1 MNGHDRI
8 QAYLDR
14 AFSTGP
20 RTEGLLEA
28 KETLLADLAEKY
40 DSLTAQGYSEQGA
53 YEAVISGI
61 GDIFEIVDEA
71 AGEHPAPLTLPDARE
86 NKKTELFSPL
96 LAAAFFL
103 LWAAGLGGLSLP
115 LLPVLALGAAAGFLF
130 SRWPAFVQ
138 KAKCARPQ
146 GNQSFWLTSI
156 LWAAAA
162 LLFIL
167 AFFIPALGRIQWL
180 IPAAAVSADRLVFS
194 LSAYSRL
201 KKGGSL

>member
-1 MNGHDRI
+1 MNGHERI

-14 AFSTGP
+14 AFLTGP
-20 RTEGLLEA
+20 QTEGLLEA
-28 KETLLADLAEKY
+28 KETLLADLGEKY

-53 YEAVISGI
+53 YETVISGI

-71 AGEHPAPLTLPDARE
+71 AGEGLALPSGPEIRGGKRA
-86 NKKTELFSPL
+86 LCFPL
-96 LAAAFFL
+96 LAAAFLL
-103 LWAAGLGGLSLP
+103 LWAAGLGGLSFP
-115 LLPVLALGAAAGFLF
+115 LLPALALGAAAGFFL
-130 SRWPAFVQ
+130 SRWPLFIQ
-138 KAKCARPQ
+138 RAKSARRQ
-146 GNQSFWLTSI
+146 GDQGFWLTPM

-180 IPAAAVSADRLVFS
+180 IPAAAISTDRLASS
-194 LSAYSRL
+194 LRAYSRF